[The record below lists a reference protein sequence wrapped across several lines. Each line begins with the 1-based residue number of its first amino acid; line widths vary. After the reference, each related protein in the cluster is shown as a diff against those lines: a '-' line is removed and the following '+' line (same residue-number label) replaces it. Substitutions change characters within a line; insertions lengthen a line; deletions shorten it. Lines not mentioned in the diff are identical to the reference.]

1 MSAGF
6 FADWTAGRAAAG
18 PDLVAAAHGTA
29 DPRGIRTVH
38 ALVREM
44 GRLRPDLPI
53 SLGFVDVDVPA
64 LPSLVD
70 RIVADS
76 NQAVIVPLLLSS
88 GYHVAV
94 DILGQAARHTGQVT
108 AASALG
114 PDPILADILADRLVE
129 RLGHPAADGRAL
141 DTARCRGVTR
151 TTPAGRGDA
160 RVLRGIDS
168 VVLAAAGSSNPR
180 ALLDCSATAALLAD
194 SIGCP
199 VEVGYVSGAGER
211 LAPVLARTPGR
222 VAVAT
227 YLLAPGA
234 FADHIH
240 RIAGDR
246 PVSNP
251 LGADP
256 RLASLALARYDAAR
270 RPLPVG

>member
-1 MSAGF
+1 MTAGF
-6 FADWTAGRAAAG
+6 FAGRPAAAVA

-38 ALVREM
+38 ALVRAM
-44 GRLRPDLPI
+44 ARLRPDVPI

-70 RIVADS
+70 RVVADS
-76 NQAVIVPLLLSS
+76 NQAVVVPLLLSS

-94 DILGQAARHTGQVT
+94 DILGQADRHTGQV
-108 AASALG
+108 AAAAALG
-114 PDPILADILADRLVE
+114 PDPVLADILADRLVE
-129 RLGHPAADGRAL
+129 RLRHPAADGQEL
-141 DTARCRGVTR
+141 ED
-151 TTPAGRGDA
+151 
-160 RVLRGIDS
+160 IDS
-168 VVLAAAGSSNPR
+168 VVLAAAGSSNRR
-180 ALLDCSATAALLAD
+180 ALLDCSATAALLSD
-194 SIGCP
+194 RIDRP

-234 FADHIH
+234 FADHV
-240 RIAGDR
+240 RRLAGDR
-246 PVSNP
+246 PVSAP

-256 RLASLALARYDAAR
+256 RLATLALTRYDAA
-270 RPLPVG
+270 LKPVAVG